1 MKIGVI
7 GAGKWGQSIQFAM
20 MQKKGEVL
28 ITSRTVRNDVP
39 FFSTL
44 DAVLA
49 CSHIVISISTQH
61 TFEWLKE
68 NFRFNGQKILVA
80 SKGIDLTTHR
90 FLNEIY
96 ETFIPSEN
104 LAYLT
109 GPSFAKEVKASLPTA
124 LVINSTNPELASE
137 WMETF
142 PPFIK
147 TYRSDDV
154 IGAEIA
160 GAYKNVIAIAAGVS
174 DALQLG
180 NNARAALITRGLA
193 EMSRFGLHFGAKMES
208 FLGLSGVGDLFLTA
222 SSTLSRNYRVGFALG
237 NGKKIEEILVE
248 LGEVAEGVPTASAI
262 VEIAEEK
269 GIYTPIAV
277 EVHRIIGGKDV
288 HESIRDL
295 LVRGAQE
302 EFDGFHSGV

>member
-1 MKIGVI
+1 MRIGVI
-7 GAGKWGQSIQFAM
+7 GAGKWGQALQFAM
-20 MQKKGEVL
+20 MQKQQEVL
-28 ITSRTVRNDVP
+28 ITSRTKREDVP

-61 TFEWLKE
+61 TDEWLKA

-80 SKGIDLTTHR
+80 SKGIDLATHR

-96 ETFIPSEN
+96 EAFIPPEN

-124 LVINSTNPELASE
+124 LVINSTNLELASE
-137 WMETF
+137 WMEMF

-174 DALQLG
+174 DALNLG

-193 EMSRFGLHFGAKMES
+193 EMSRFGVHFGAKMES

-222 SSTLSRNYRVGFALG
+222 SSTLSRNYRVGFGLG
-237 NGKKIEEILVE
+237 SGQKLDAILAE

-262 VEIAEEK
+262 VEIAQER

-277 EVHRIIGGKDV
+277 EVHKIIGGKPV
-288 HESIRDL
+288 RESIKDL

-302 EFDGFHSGV
+302 EFDGLRSPL